1 MLNKMKYLNLL
12 LTLLFS
18 CLSLVAQIP
27 VGAWRTHFSYSNV
40 KQVIETSDRVYG
52 LSSGELYYYDK
63 QDQSIGLLNKENGLS
78 DSQIYNAAYDKEN
91 NVFVIAYSNGNIDIL
106 KSDGIFNIPDLKNK
120 VMESEKLTNEISFN
134 ATNAYLSTSFGI
146 VVLNLSKAEIKET
159 YLFNQ
164 NTFSSK
170 VFEGYV
176 YCCRNNRVYKGSIK
190 SNLLD
195 LNNWA
200 EESELS
206 IRKLLL
212 FDSRLVGFASG
223 GDLYVKNKDNWSW
236 IKNLNNFQNANADEN
251 SMIAFAKDKL
261 WRFQSLSDI
270 AEYSVSPLF
279 DCSSLNGKDIWI
291 AQSYLGVNLIKWE
304 QNSFVYEEENIA
316 PNGPYTNSAFQMTA
330 TPTRILVVGGERW
343 GNRGGRPAQ
352 LMFFEDERWINVV
365 TDTIKINDGAR
376 DFIRVTPDPKNENKL
391 FVASWG
397 EGLYEYDNEKLVAI
411 FNSEFKNSTIETI
424 FPGQPHAINYNRV
437 DGPAFDKNGN
447 MFLTNTEVKN
457 AIQIRTPSGEW
468 KALYYEQIAN
478 KTTLGNIIID
488 KNNYKWVIVPRP
500 DYQKGIFVFDTKE
513 TLDNTSDDQTR
524 FFSSFYDQDG
534 KMVNPSFYYCFTEDN
549 EGNIWIGTELGP
561 IVLNNTRKAFDANFR
576 CTRIKIAR
584 NDGSGL
590 ADYLLDN
597 VRINA
602 IAIDGANRKWIGSE
616 SNGVYLVSED
626 GQIEIRHFTVDNSP
640 LPSNKI
646 LSIAVHPTTGEVFFG
661 TEAGIVSYK
670 AEATEGATSYAQM
683 YAYPNP
689 VRPEYDGP
697 VTVANLKTNSLVKIT
712 DINNNLVCEGR
723 STGGQFVWNQ
733 RNLRG
738 ERVGSGIYLV
748 YATPKEGSGGGVA
761 KIMIVR

>member
-1 MLNKMKYLNLL
+1 MKYLNLL
-12 LTLLFS
+12 LIILFPY
-18 CLSLVAQIP
+18 LSAVAQIP

-40 KQVIETSDRVYG
+40 KQVVETPARVYG

-63 QDQSIGLLNKENGLS
+63 QDQSLGLLNKENGLS
-78 DSQIYNAAYDKEN
+78 DSQIYNAAYNTEN
-91 NVFVIAYSNGNIDIL
+91 NTFVIAYSNGNIDIL
-106 KSDGIFNIPDLKNK
+106 TSNGIFNIPDLKNK

-134 ATNAYLSTSFGI
+134 GNNAYLSTSFGI
-146 VVLNLSKAEIKET
+146 VVLNLSKFEIKET

-164 NTFSSK
+164 NTSSSQ

-176 YCCRNNRVYKGSIK
+176 YCTRNNKVYKGSLK
-190 SNLLD
+190 LNLLD
-195 LNNWA
+195 IKNWVEETDLNI
-200 EESELS
+200 S
-206 IRKLLL
+206 KLLF
-212 FDSRLVGFASG
+212 FDNRLVGFTADG
-223 GDLYVKNKDNWSW
+223 NLYVKSSNDWSW
-236 IKNLNNFQNANADEN
+236 IRNFGGLEDAKANENA
-251 SMIAFAKDKL
+251 MIAFAKNKI
-261 WRFQSLSDI
+261 WRFQSLSEI
-270 AEYSVSPLF
+270 AEYPLEPLF
-279 DCSSLNGKDIWI
+279 DCSSLNGKDIWV
-291 AQSYLGVNLIKWE
+291 AQANLGINLVKWSE
-304 QNSFVYEEENIA
+304 SGFVFEEENLVL
-316 PNGPYTNSAFQMTA
+316 NGPYTNNAFQMTA
-330 TPTRILVVGGERW
+330 TPTRLLVVGGERW
-343 GNRGGRPAQ
+343 SNRGGRPAQ
-352 LMFFEDERWINVV
+352 LMFFENEQWINVI
-365 TDTIKINDGAR
+365 TDTIKIKDGAR

-397 EGLYEYDNEKLVAI
+397 EGLYEYDNERLVTI

-457 AIQIRTPSGEW
+457 AIQLRTPSGEW

-478 KTTLGNIIID
+478 KGTLGNIIID

-513 TLDNTSDDQTR
+513 TIDNTSDDQTR
-524 FFSSFYDQDG
+524 FFLNFYDQDG
-534 KMVNPSFYYCFTEDN
+534 KLVNPVFYYCFTEDLD
-549 EGNIWIGTELGP
+549 GNIWIGTELGP
-561 IVLNNTRKAFDANFR
+561 IVLSNTRRAFDSNYR
-576 CTRIKIAR
+576 CMRIKIAR

-616 SNGVYLVSED
+616 SNGVYLISAD
-626 GQIEIRHFTVDNSP
+626 GQKEVYHFTVDNSP

-646 LSIAVHPTTGEVFFG
+646 LSIAVQPATGEVFFG

-670 AEATEGATSYAQM
+670 AEATEGAASYAQM
-683 YAYPNP
+683 YTYPNP

-697 VTVANLKTNSLVKIT
+697 VTVANLKSNSLVKIT
-712 DINNNLVCEGR
+712 DINNNLICEGR

-738 ERVGSGIYLV
+738 ERVGSGVYLV
-748 YATPKEGSGGGVA
+748 YATPKEGSGGGVT
-761 KIMIVR
+761 KIMIIH